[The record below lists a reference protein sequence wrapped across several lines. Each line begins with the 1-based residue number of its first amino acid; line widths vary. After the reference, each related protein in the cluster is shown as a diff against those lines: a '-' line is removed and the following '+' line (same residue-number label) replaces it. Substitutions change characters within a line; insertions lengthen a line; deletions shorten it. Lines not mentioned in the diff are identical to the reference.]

1 MKIYKDNE
9 FIKVAKYRQC
19 ANEFLTKMEAEGNVK
34 LEQVVVDDSV
44 ATFQYGG
51 VREGQPISFSIPVK
65 RNSGA
70 SGITCT
76 YGGTTR
82 SFDFMQYFNY
92 EDFWIWL
99 KSIAKLDTEEAK
111 DGTLP
116 MLVDEWLSIPEHK
129 EFYELARKAFL
140 RYVYFKD
147 HLATNS
153 RCFINMPQTK
163 YMAVARMKSH
173 PVLVYDSN
181 LHDFVKAR
189 DNNEICVCV
198 GITSRHTVYVMYSTS
213 DYRERTNEMYP
224 RMFPEFTHVKKGCLS
239 DEHYIET
246 DLDNA
251 VSIVKSVRD
260 RLLAFY
266 DDIAKSHGMPDS
278 WKKAKDWTF
287 TNPVY
292 DVGTPDYDRIM
303 EKLNASKEAI
313 IDKHISTI
321 KNMYEKNYRK
331 KIEDYFP
338 DATFL
343 RQTEE
348 WCIENPTQRDYVA
361 FLQVPFKYPRIKG
374 TKIAWQDKP
383 ITVRIEYQSYNS
395 RFTSSYTVPFKFVV
409 MDGEYDWFAEAK
421 KHDDE
426 KMMIIKPCRRKY
438 SDIGSCVFQ
447 HLREHLNEIDQF
459 IKYKGLKNE
468 G

>member
-19 ANEFLTKMEAEGNVK
+19 ANEFLTKMEAEGDVK

-82 SFDFMQYFNY
+82 SFDFMQYFDY

-163 YMAVARMKSH
+163 YMAVASMKSH

-251 VSIVKSVRD
+251 VSIVKSVRE

-278 WKKAKDWTF
+278 WKKAKDW
-287 TNPVY
+287 
-292 DVGTPDYDRIM
+292 
-303 EKLNASKEAI
+303 S
-313 IDKHISTI
+313 
-321 KNMYEKNYRK
+321 
-331 KIEDYFP
+331 
-338 DATFL
+338 
-343 RQTEE
+343 
-348 WCIENPTQRDYVA
+348 
-361 FLQVPFKYPRIKG
+361 
-374 TKIAWQDKP
+374 
-383 ITVRIEYQSYNS
+383 
-395 RFTSSYTVPFKFVV
+395 
-409 MDGEYDWFAEAK
+409 
-421 KHDDE
+421 
-426 KMMIIKPCRRKY
+426 
-438 SDIGSCVFQ
+438 
-447 HLREHLNEIDQF
+447 
-459 IKYKGLKNE
+459 
-468 G
+468 